1 SSRPPGPARGPRP
14 TARSP
19 RRSSRR
25 CRARSTRETA
35 PWQEFHTRAEGR
47 FLGSPGNRGARGGDG
62 SGVPLLL
69 GPLAPAG
76 AAPVAPTARSV
87 LAALLAALLTATT
100 AGVVTA
106 TAATLTAATLATAAV
121 GPGLAEVL
129 DLLRVQARAGALG
142 ARQPALGPLGD
153 VQVGEEVRAGGV
165 GLHRLGDAQV
175 ERLVDHRPLG

>member
-1 SSRPPGPARGPRP
+1 
-14 TARSP
+14 
-19 RRSSRR
+19 
-25 CRARSTRETA
+25 
-35 PWQEFHTRAEGR
+35 
-47 FLGSPGNRGARGGDG
+47 
-62 SGVPLLL
+62 
-69 GPLAPAG
+69 
-76 AAPVAPTARSV
+76 
-87 LAALLAALLTATT
+87 
-100 AGVVTA
+100 

-175 ERLVDHRPLG
+175 ERLVDHRPLGGVVPVDEGDGDAGVARATGTSDAVDVGLLVVGALVVD